1 MKIPDRTDARD
12 PSVEML
18 PLIDV
23 VFLVLAAFIYA
34 SLFLTQKS
42 GLPISLPEASQTE
55 SQLSDVIS
63 LAITREGSLYL
74 EKQFLPLTELEQMLM
89 AARIEKP
96 DAVLLVM
103 ADREADVGRLVQV
116 MDVTR
121 MAGFSA
127 LTIQAKTEAKAVA
140 ER

>member
-1 MKIPDRTDARD
+1 MKIPDHTDARD

-74 EKQFLPLTELEQMLM
+74 DKQFLPLTELEQMLL

-127 LTIQAKTEAKAVA
+127 LTIQAKTEAKSVA